1 MSEERITQLNENTDA
16 DTAKNVHP
24 SETPGAA
31 EHTANVKRVL
41 IYATTAYMIDRFN
54 MMNIRL
60 LQEMG
65 YEVDAACNFESGNAL
80 SKERLRAFQEELD
93 VMHVRRF
100 QLPLTRNILDIRHN
114 GAALR
119 KSIRIMRENRYAF
132 VHCHT
137 PVGSVIARMAARATG
152 TKIIYT
158 AHGFHFFDGAPKL
171 NWLLYYPIEK
181 FFSGMTDVLITIN
194 REDYERAKAK
204 FHMKRLEYVPGVG
217 IDLGK
222 FRQGTVVTIDSLE
235 AANAA
240 GADLYTD
247 AANAGLPEEMA
258 DRSKLASAG
267 IRKELGIGEDTFL
280 MVSVGELSKR
290 KNHIAALQALNEI
303 EEEKAEGKQIPD
315 YHYAIVGTSIGEN
328 TLQQY
333 INEHGLQQKV
343 TLLGFR
349 TDVED
354 ICRASD
360 AFLFPSKQEGL
371 PAALMEAMACGLPAA
386 VSRIRG
392 NADLIDEEGGFLFDL
407 DAASIKEAILC
418 LLSTTPKERRAM
430 GEHNAAKIR
439 SGFSTEAVRK
449 RLEEIYGNI

>member
-1 MSEERITQLNENTDA
+1 MSEERITQLNENADA
-16 DTAKNVHP
+16 D
-24 SETPGAA
+24 
-31 EHTANVKRVL
+31 TANVKRVL

-93 VMHVRRF
+93 AMNVRRF

-217 IDLGK
+217 IDLSK
-222 FRQGTVVTIDSLE
+222 FRG
-235 AANAA
+235 NR
-240 GADLYTD
+240 ADLG
-247 AANAGLPEEMA
+247 N
-258 DRSKLASAG
+258 SG
-267 IRKELGIGEDTFL
+267 IRQALGVSEDTFL

-290 KNHIAALQALNEI
+290 KNHIAALQALCEI
-303 EEEKAEGKQIPD
+303 EQEKAEGKQIPD

-354 ICRASD
+354 ICRAAD

-407 DAASIKEAILC
+407 DAHSIKEAILC
-418 LLSTTPKERRAM
+418 LLSTTPEERRAM